1 MPRPDVYKGAVM
13 PRPDGPQR
21 VEKYTSLLYMSSNHL
36 PLCKI
41 LKIDAGNDVYKA
53 TFGQN

>member
-1 MPRPDVYKGAVM
+1 M
-13 PRPDGPQR
+13 PRPDGPR
-21 VEKYTSLLYMSSNHL
+21 IVKKNRSLLYMSSNHL